1 MDAPK
6 DIKFLNDKASLFK
19 YYANSRN
26 NIEDPLFTG
35 FTLVLDEL
43 HSPLFKS
50 LVEPELVTETL
61 RSPGGS
67 DTKLADIL
75 ENRLD
80 YLNKTSFVATPDT
93 YEMNTLFNKDPFS
106 SENRRRP
113 GYGLFDKYYMENI
126 LYGAPD
132 YIYMVDKVTDSA
144 YTDDEGVSNVGNGT
158 PSTNVYEQ
166 MENDLDNL
174 QKQNQAQN
182 IENQIADQI
191 SPNQHID
198 IFFDNDKFNI
208 RDDQQESL
216 TQLVDFMKE
225 NPNTKVQLDGYA
237 SKDNATYEHNMY
249 LSDNRAETIKN
260 YLISEGID
268 SSRISTAYFGDTV
281 QPFDGLE
288 MNRSVICNVTG
299 EATTQSILDVEIAR
313 AEKNITD
320 EDKNEYDRLE
330 SDMKDAMNVYK
341 DEIGSDSDFVKFTT
355 LQSDLEESIKQQL
368 YNSKIE
374 FQEFKDVMKAQLKL
388 LSGSGVK
395 VDVRAL
401 IDATYEK
408 YLQFCDYLTQ
418 GASVAND
425 YFGKYPNISAKI
437 NFIEKDQVEKFQ
449 TEIRELTEEQRK
461 AYDEGEKEYYNKCW
475 AVLKT
480 SISELKITEETE
492 KLRQE
497 YKEKIEQLNSKIYG
511 THPDGRI
518 GTKENPAP
526 DSLYGKYQNA
536 KQQFEECP
544 YIKKNQYKD
553 LLNDLQSGLDDLQDY
568 KDANKDKVT
577 VQKNLPSIDYEMT
590 NEELENPALYNER
603 INNVRNTRNK
613 YEVPQTYYD
622 MMNFIS
628 GMKKITKEYPY
639 VFQTITGL
647 DEAYNAYFEPKDG
660 YMGSGDNK
668 ISIECLEFLDFRVST
683 MFNRYFNA
691 VYDRQYRRE
700 RVPIN
705 LRRFQC
711 SIFVHDIRNF
721 KDSLTRDGNEITG
734 IGDLSNILEF
744 ALNYVSA
751 IEFKF
756 YDCEIVPNETGNVFN
771 SVSNVS
777 FDMTKTK
784 FTFTYGNCMI
794 NFLPFEDIKKYIL
807 DVKEDKE
814 VRPKKEPLEKS
825 ESSEF
830 QNESDSVMSDNITM
844 KRVRLDDNGNIYS
857 ETVRDNEQSA
867 KYEDMLLT
875 DDANFRRWFDKSEL
889 GNVNN
894 NDYRDYIRHDSAVAV
909 DDYFKS
915 TIVNNFANNSVGMKN
930 KELTAMDD
938 ALRKIVVGISASTGI
953 PVKGVTDALNIKFID
968 PILNER
974 DLAAPVVKD
983 LGNAYNSTI
992 VDAKTTEYIGT
1003 VIGDEKAENKVVS
1016 DLGNVEDKKE

>member
-1 MDAPK
+1 MDKPK

-61 RSPGGS
+61 RSPGGYDS
-67 DTKLADIL
+67 SLADIL
-75 ENRLD
+75 ETRLD
-80 YLNKTSFVATPDT
+80 YLNKTSFIATPDS
-93 YEMNTLFNKDPFS
+93 YEMNTMFNKDPFS

-113 GYGLFDKYYMENI
+113 GYGSFDKYYMENI

-132 YIYMVDKVTDSA
+132 YIYMVDKVTESA
-144 YTDDEGVSNVGNGT
+144 YTDDEGVSNVGNGS
-158 PSTNVYEQ
+158 PSTNIYEQ
-166 MENDLDNL
+166 MEDDLDNL
-174 QKQNQAQN
+174 QKQNQNQI

-191 SPNQHID
+191 SPNQHVD
-198 IFFDNDKFNI
+198 IFFQLDKSNI
-208 RDDQQESL
+208 EPDQQDSIN
-216 TQLVDFMKE
+216 TLVEFLNN
-225 NPNTKVQLDGYA
+225 NPGCSVQLEGYA
-237 SKDNATYEHNMY
+237 SRDKAGIPYNMS
-249 LSDNRAETIKN
+249 LSSRRADTVKN
-260 YLISEGID
+260 TLIEMGID
-268 SSRISTAYFGDTV
+268 PSRISTEYFGDTV
-281 QPFDGLE
+281 QPFDGVE
-288 MNRSVICNVTG
+288 QNRSVICNITG
-299 EATTQSILDVEIAR
+299 DPTPQSILDVEISKAS
-313 AEKNITD
+313 KNITD
-320 EDKNEYDRLE
+320 EDKTEWQNLE
-330 SDMKDAMNVYK
+330 NSMKDALNAYK
-341 DEIGSDSDFVKFTT
+341 SKSNEESDFAKISKE
-355 LQSDLEESIKQQL
+355 QEDLENGIKEQL
-368 YNSKIE
+368 SGFKKE
-374 FQEFKDVMKAQLKL
+374 FQEFKDVMRAQLKL
-388 LSGSGVK
+388 LSGNGVK
-395 VDVRAL
+395 TDVRNL
-401 IDATYEK
+401 IVSTYDK
-408 YLQFCDYLTQ
+408 YLQFCDYFTH
-418 GASVAND
+418 GPSTVNNYYD
-425 YFGKYPNISAKI
+425 IYPNISAKI

-449 TEIRELTEEQRK
+449 TEIRELTEAQRK
-461 AYDEGEKEYYNKCW
+461 EYDEGEKEYYNRCW

-480 SISELKITEETE
+480 NILESKINDDAER
-492 KLRQE
+492 LRRE
-497 YKEKIEQLNSKIYG
+497 YKEKIEKLNNELYG

-518 GTKENPAP
+518 GTKENPAA
-526 DSLYGKYQNA
+526 DSLYGKYMDA
-536 KQQFEECP
+536 KQKFEECP
-544 YIKKNQYKD
+544 YVKKNQYMD
-553 LLNDLQSGLDDLQDY
+553 HLNDLQAGLDDLQDY
-568 KDANKDKVT
+568 IDANKDKVT
-577 VQKNLPSIDYEMT
+577 TERNIVPIDYEMT
-590 NEELENPALYNER
+590 ADEKENPALYTER
-603 INNVRNTRNK
+603 INAIKNTRNK

-647 DEAYNAYFEPKDG
+647 DEAYNNYFEPKDG

-668 ISIECLEFLDFRVST
+668 ISIECLEFLDLRVST

-721 KDSLTRDGNEITG
+721 KDSLTKDGNELEG
-734 IGDLSNILEF
+734 IGDISNILEF

-756 YDCEIVPNETGNVFN
+756 YDCEIVPNETGNIFDG
-771 SVSNVS
+771 VSNVS
-777 FDMTKTK
+777 FDMKKTK

-794 NFLPFEDIKKYIL
+794 NFLPFEDIKKYIF

-814 VRPKKEPLEKS
+814 VRPKKEPIDRTYS
-825 ESSEF
+825 EEF
-830 QNESDSVMSDNITM
+830 NNESNSVMSDSITM
-844 KRVRLDDNGNIYS
+844 KRARLDETGNVYS

-875 DDANFRRWFDKSEL
+875 DDSNFRRWFDKSEL

-894 NDYRDYIRHDSAVAV
+894 NDYRDYIRHDAAVVV
-909 DDYFKS
+909 DDHFKT
-915 TIVNNFANNSVGMKN
+915 TIVNDFANNSVGRKN
-930 KELTAMDD
+930 QELTAMND

-983 LGNAYNSTI
+983 LGNANNSTI
-992 VDAKTTEYIGT
+992 VDTKTTEYIGT
-1003 VIGDEKAENKVVS
+1003 VIGEEKEENKTIS
-1016 DLGNVEDKKE
+1016 DLGNVEKK